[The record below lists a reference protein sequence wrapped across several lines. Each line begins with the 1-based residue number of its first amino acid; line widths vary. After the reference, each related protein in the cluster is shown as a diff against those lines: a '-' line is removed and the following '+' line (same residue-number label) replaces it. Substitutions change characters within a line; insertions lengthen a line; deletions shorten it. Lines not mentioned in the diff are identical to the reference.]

1 MTEQKGVTKSGT
13 YSLKVIDENGCTNEK
28 SIDVEFISP
37 REYKLDFTDYD
48 FGNVEIGTEK
58 RVKVNIPGE
67 LGFKLRGDFPL
78 DINTMEM
85 VFKPDTERDYSGEI
99 VLNYGGDCDTSVTI
113 TFKGRGINSVIYK
126 AKVIAPKV
134 TTEAG
139 LDNVELPITFEIND
153 ENIVYPFELDYKIK
167 LSLNYDVYIPQIPS
181 IINGTKR
188 EIEVVGKSNITK
200 GENIL
205 STIIGKTY
213 LSQNME
219 NAIEI
224 VSFEHKTDR
233 LTIEQEEGYLNIT
246 GICLPN
252 LRGLIFFTPTKMSV
266 SPNPVSSDLTI
277 KINTE
282 EKGNHKLRL
291 VDITEN
297 SREIGDFEVKELTE
311 KVIKLNAKELSKG
324 QYFLELITP
333 NQTIVEKVVV
343 E

>member
-1 MTEQKGVTKSGT
+1 
-13 YSLKVIDENGCTNEK
+13 
-28 SIDVEFISP
+28 
-37 REYKLDFTDYD
+37 
-48 FGNVEIGTEK
+48 
-58 RVKVNIPGE
+58 
-67 LGFKLRGDFPL
+67 
-78 DINTMEM
+78 MEM
-85 VFKPDTERDYSGEI
+85 IFKPDTERDYSGEI
-99 VLNYGGDCDTSVTI
+99 VLNYGGECDTTATI
-113 TFKGRGINSVIYK
+113 IFKGRGVNSVQYL

-139 LDNVELPITFEIND
+139 LDNVELPIKFEIND

-200 GENIL
+200 GENTL
-205 STIIGKTY
+205 TAIIGKTY

-291 VDITEN
+291 VDITGN

-311 KVIKLNAKELSKG
+311 KVLKLNSKELSKG

-333 NQTIVEKVVV
+333 NQTLVEKVVV